1 MFSRN
6 IMEHRQKK
14 WMVGFIRGLTAI
26 WPYSVCAFTHHSND
40 MPVVCGSQWHPSSPP
55 PLWWPHHLAIGLA
68 DGIPPGNGTWVS
80 GCLGNTFLYSISR
93 CHMMSW
99 FLFLVLFSCLRS
111 SSSSSESSSSAS
123 ESSPSSMSSDF
134 FSASDYLAAAVLV
147 IVGFSLPLWLLLL
160 SSPSLLLLLLSLLD
174 VALVLVLRRLLQLL
188 SFAWSLSWW
197 YKLQDR
203 DKNNSAASAMA
214 SQQS

>member
-1 MFSRN
+1 MAPQQSSSSL
-6 IMEHRQKK
+6 MTASSGHRP
-14 WMVGFIRGLTAI
+14 RG
-26 WPYSVCAFTHHSND
+26 
-40 MPVVCGSQWHPSSPP
+40 WH
-55 PLWWPHHLAIGLA
+55 
-68 DGIPPGNGTWVS
+68 PGNGTWVS

-99 FLFLVLFSCLRS
+99 FLFLVLFSCLRSSS